1 MTIEAM
7 MRMQQ
12 VGWRLSDDERVA
24 GNNGKAARMKLGW
37 VLEQL
42 WEWNRKDGGE
52 VMMRESPEMMG
63 KQQK

>member
-1 MTIEAM
+1 MTRE
-7 MRMQQ
+7 
-12 VGWRLSDDERVA
+12 SPE
-24 GNNGKAARMKLGW
+24 NNGKAARMKLGW

>member
-1 MTIEAM
+1 
-7 MRMQQ
+7 
-12 VGWRLSDDERVA
+12 
-24 GNNGKAARMKLGW
+24 MKLGW

-63 KQQK
+63 KQQNEAGMMAGYWSNYGNGTGRMKVK